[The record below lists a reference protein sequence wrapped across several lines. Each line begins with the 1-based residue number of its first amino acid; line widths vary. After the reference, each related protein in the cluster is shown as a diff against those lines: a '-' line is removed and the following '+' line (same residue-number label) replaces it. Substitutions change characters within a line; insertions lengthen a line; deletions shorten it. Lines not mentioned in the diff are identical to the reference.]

1 MGNVSKAPIAGGKRM
16 VMRRNRLWTDE
27 EVLELRRLADEHL
40 RVSAIARRLN
50 RTVAAIRHKAWLE
63 GISLI
68 ERRARI

>member
-1 MGNVSKAPIAGGKRM
+1 M

-63 GISLI
+63 GNQPDRTARAHLI
-68 ERRARI
+68 HRVFSGSQ